1 MAKAYLG
8 LGSNLGDKKTNVTT
22 ALEMLYKNPLI
33 EVLKIS
39 SFYETEPIGF
49 KEQDWFLNVVVK
61 VETSV
66 EPYKLLSFCQAIE
79 DHLQRKRLIRWGP
92 RTMDVDVLLYENFS
106 SEDPILTIPHPRMT
120 ERAFVLVPLEEI
132 EPDLEIKGQRIGEF
146 LNKLEDA
153 HIKRVD

>member
-61 VETSV
+61 VETLV